1 MSLDKKSLSLK
12 AEYIGA
18 TELLNDVFI
27 DSKRDRIAIV
37 SRDKNVRLF
46 DLHTGRILG
55 QHNEHQYSIK
65 SVTVTDSG
73 YIVSGDYWGYIV
85 VWNPELDVNT
95 GPIRIAQN
103 GISAIRQLGNDVY
116 ASSYDGGFITFEKME
131 RIPKYYAYLNNF
143 RKK

>member
-1 MSLDKKSLSLK
+1 MRRIVN
-12 AEYIGA
+12 YIGA

-46 DLHTGRILG
+46 DLHTGRILD

-85 VWNPELDVNT
+85 VWNPELGVNT
-95 GPIRIAQN
+95 GPIRIAKN

-116 ASSYDGGFITFEKME
+116 ASSYDGGIYHVREDGAHTEVLRLFEQF
-131 RIPKYYAYLNNF
+131 PKEVISH
-143 RKK
+143 